1 MKHKAKY
8 FLIAVFAATLISGS
22 AHAAELQ
29 IKNVLEGTGAEAVRY
44 SKVTVH
50 YTGLLMNGKKFDSSV
65 DRGTPFDFTLGAGQV
80 IRGWDQGVEGMK
92 VGGKRELVI
101 PPKLAYGQRG
111 AGGVIPPS
119 ATLKFEIELLAV
131 AGPKYTNLDN
141 AELKSLLKKGVKI
154 VDIRRSDEWQTTGII
169 KGSKQITAFDRN
181 GNVNRSF
188 LTEFEKYVGKNE
200 DVILICHS
208 GYRTSKLSYMLTEQA
223 GFSKIYNVS
232 KGIMKWIDDKN
243 PVVPN

>member
-1 MKHKAKY
+1 MGCRAKY
-8 FLIAVFAATLISGS
+8 LLIAVFAATLISGS
-22 AHAAELQ
+22 AYAADLQ
-29 IKNVLEGTGAEAVRY
+29 IKNVVEGTGAEAVRH

-50 YTGLLMNGKKFDSSV
+50 YTGLLTNGKKFDSSV
-65 DRGTPFDFTLGAGQV
+65 DRGTPFNFTLGAGQV
-80 IRGWDQGVEGMK
+80 IQGWDQGVEGMK

-111 AGGVIPPS
+111 AGGVIPPN

-181 GNVNRSF
+181 GNFNRSF
-188 LTEFEKYVGKNE
+188 PAEFGKYVGKNE

-208 GYRTSKLSYMLTEQA
+208 GNRSSKLSHMLTEQA

-232 KGIMKWIDDKN
+232 QGIMKWIGDKN

>member
-8 FLIAVFAATLISGS
+8 FLIAVFAAILISGS
-22 AHAAELQ
+22 THAADLQ
-29 IKNVLEGTGAEAVRY
+29 IKNVLKGTGAEAARH

-131 AGPKYTNLDN
+131 AGAKYTNLDN

-181 GNVNRSF
+181 DNFNRSF
-188 LTEFEKYVGKNE
+188 PTEFEKYVGKNE
-200 DVILICHS
+200 DVILICYS

-223 GFSKIYNVS
+223 GFSKIYNV
-232 KGIMKWIDDKN
+232 
-243 PVVPN
+243 